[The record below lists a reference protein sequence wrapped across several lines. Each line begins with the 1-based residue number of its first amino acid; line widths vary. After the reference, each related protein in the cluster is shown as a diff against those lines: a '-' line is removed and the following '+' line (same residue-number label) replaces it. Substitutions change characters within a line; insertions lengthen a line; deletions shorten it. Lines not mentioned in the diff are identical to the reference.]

1 MKPLR
6 PTYTALLLKELNK
19 QSLNVY
25 GERGQGQWR
34 LLMDLQIVLQ
44 EQGDVVFLVNM
55 KNYAESHAG
64 FIADLKKQL
73 AQSFPDAAVKIATGL
88 AQVLTALEKCAEGKR
103 IVLLLH
109 DFDAILNN
117 PQIDPKYGVEFFNHL
132 NALRNQGNRLVCIT
146 ESPHSQAQ
154 VFVDQKVHGNSWLD
168 LKKLDLPPLSTV
180 ELKNELLGSDLNLDE
195 RQINCIVDA
204 VKQEPQAYALLE
216 FILTKIRQDDS
227 AGLKFNKRLKKWHK
241 IFVAQEK
248 STLFKGLH
256 GFNLWV
262 RRFAMVIGL
271 NKLKT
276 PFSLLEKVVNKFIG
290 KT

>member
-1 MKPLR
+1 M
-6 PTYTALLLKELNK
+6 
-19 QSLNVY
+19 
-25 GERGQGQWR
+25 
-34 LLMDLQIVLQ
+34 
-44 EQGDVVFLVNM
+44 
-55 KNYAESHAG
+55 
-64 FIADLKKQL
+64 
-73 AQSFPDAAVKIATGL
+73 
-88 AQVLTALEKCAEGKR
+88 LTALEKCAEGKR

-227 AGLKFNKRLKKWHK
+227 AGLKFNKRLKKWVK
-241 IFVAQEK
+241 ALVFFRGMK
-248 STLFKGLH
+248 SLQKAAFSSTYKTVWCAGPSIEH
-256 GFNLWV
+256 VHAIRSVSDIVND
-262 RRFAMVIGL
+262 
-271 NKLKT
+271 LKT
-276 PFSLLEKVVNKFIG
+276 EYAAN
-290 KT
+290 